1 MKKTSKA
8 YIKNTNKMDNKKI
21 KGSNYRGLVIF
32 DVDGVL
38 FRNIFLMRMA
48 RFAGF
53 RNYIK
58 TLMLGWRYYMNS
70 ISFESLL
77 RGVLG
82 LIKNFD
88 ALKAQD
94 VATKM
99 RKSTNV
105 KKTIDILHQHNY
117 FISIMSSGIPEF
129 ILKNLCEEINAD
141 HYSGLKVEIED
152 GLIKTEGITIR
163 PKEEI
168 VNELLKELGLTW
180 KNVISIV
187 DDPNNLLLIKKSNP
201 GIGFNPSKIIRKNAD
216 VVIDG
221 YNFLELIPY
230 IIPEEG
236 LPPQLKK
243 STHSL
248 RREFYRKIIHFMGV
262 PIPFLANLNK
272 SLIQYLLLGTI
283 IIYTVSE
290 GLRYIGFHFPVVS
303 SITKRA
309 QRYTETRG
317 FILGPISLTVGI
329 LLPLLFFPP
338 SIYIPSILIV
348 CISDAL
354 SGLIGKRF
362 GRITF
367 PFYNRTVEG
376 SLVFYASAFIILL
389 FFIPLR
395 AAFLVA
401 MIPTIIE
408 LISPYNLDNLI
419 LPSITALLLKYFNL
433 MVL

>member
-1 MKKTSKA
+1 MKELSES
-8 YIKNTNKMDNKKI
+8 YIKNKNEIGIEGK
-21 KGSNYRGLVIF
+21 KGSGYRGLVVF

-38 FRNIFLMRMA
+38 FRNIFLMRIA
-48 RFAGF
+48 RFTGF
-53 RNYIK
+53 KNYMK
-58 TLMLGWRYYMNS
+58 TLLLGWRYYMNS

-77 RGVLG
+77 MGVLG

-94 VATKM
+94 IAKKM
-99 RKSTNV
+99 KKSTNIE
-105 KKTIDILHQHNY
+105 KTVEILHQHNY
-117 FISIMSSGIPEF
+117 FVSIMSSGIPEF
-129 ILKNLCEEINAD
+129 ILKDLCEEINAD
-141 HYSGLKVEIED
+141 HYSGLKVEIEG
-152 GLIKTEGITIR
+152 GLIKTEGIHIR
-163 PKEEI
+163 PKDEI
-168 VNELLKELGLTW
+168 VNELLQELGFTW
-180 KNVISIV
+180 DNVISIV

-201 GIGFNPSKIIRKNAD
+201 GIGFNPSRIIRKNAD

-248 RREFYRKIIHFMGV
+248 RREFYRKMIHFMGV

-272 SLIQYLLLGTI
+272 SLIQSLLLGVI

-290 GLRYIGFHFPVVS
+290 SLRYIGFQFPIIS
-303 SITKRA
+303 GITKKA

-317 FILGPISLTVGI
+317 LIIGPISLTIGI
-329 LLPLLFFPP
+329 LLPLFFFPP

-362 GRITF
+362 GRITL
-367 PFYNRTVEG
+367 PFHNRTVEG
-376 SLVFYASAFIILL
+376 SLVFYASSFFILL
-389 FFIPLR
+389 FFLPLR
-395 AAFLVA
+395 PALLVA
-401 MIPTIIE
+401 IIPTIVE
-408 LISPYNLDNLI
+408 LVCPYNLDNLI
-419 LPSITALLLKYFNL
+419 LPSITALLLEFAG
-433 MVL
+433 

>member
-1 MKKTSKA
+1 VNRIETERK
-8 YIKNTNKMDNKKI
+8 
-21 KGSNYRGLVIF
+21 KGSGYRGLVIF

-38 FRNIFLMRMA
+38 FRNIFLMRIA
-48 RFAGF
+48 RFSGF
-53 RNYIK
+53 KNYMK
-58 TLMLGWRYYMNS
+58 TLLLGWRYYMDS

-99 RKSTNV
+99 RKSTNI

-117 FISIMSSGIPEF
+117 FISIMSSGIPDF
-129 ILKNLCEEINAD
+129 ILKNLSEEINAD
-141 HYSGLKVEIED
+141 HYSGLKVEIEG

-201 GIGFNPSKIIRKNAD
+201 GIGFNPSRIIRKNAD

-230 IIPEEG
+230 IVPEEG

-262 PIPFLANLNK
+262 PIPFLANLNR
-272 SLIQYLLLGTI
+272 SLIQYLLLGII
-283 IIYTVSE
+283 IIYTISE
-290 GLRYIGFHFPVVS
+290 GLRYIGFHFPVIS
-303 SITKRA
+303 GITKKA

-362 GRITF
+362 GRITL

-376 SLVFYASAFIILL
+376 SLLFYASTFTILL
-389 FFIPLR
+389 FFLPLR
-395 AAFLVA
+395 PALIIAI
-401 MIPTIIE
+401 IPTIIE
-408 LISPYNLDNLI
+408 LVSPYNLDNLI
-419 LPSITALLLKYFNL
+419 LPSITALLLKYMGSIHF
-433 MVL
+433 